1 MTKSNLIESYILQYI
16 EDNNLKSGD
25 KLPTEKELCQKFDA
39 SKMTVS
45 KVVAKLRV
53 QDVLTS
59 VRGSGLFVASSR
71 VDKEITKLT
80 SFNEDLKSKNAIA
93 ETKLIEYVSSSDVDE
108 NIKKKMELDENVI
121 VHKIKRL
128 RLMNGDPLAVDIAYL
143 NSNIV
148 SVVDQSKL
156 SGSLYRHLEEDLGID
171 IVYAKQKI
179 SVSYASEDIAKLL
192 NVAKNDAILLIEH
205 LTYTNNNE
213 IFEYVRTHYR
223 ADRYSFEVTSYR

>member
-1 MTKSNLIESYILQYI
+1 MTKSNRIESYILQYI
-16 EDNNLKSGD
+16 EENNLKSGD

-80 SFNEDLKSKNAIA
+80 SFNEDLKNKNAIA
-93 ETKLIEYVSSSDVDE
+93 ETKLIEYISSSDVDE
-108 NIKKKMELDENVI
+108 NIKKKMEIDEEVI

-179 SVSYASEDIAKLL
+179 SVSYATEDIAKLL